1 MLLSLFARTPSTYV
15 TLAFVTN
22 FTLLLRCWRYI
33 YFIIAWLCGSKMS
46 WCILL
51 YLLLWMKC
59 DDQIW
64 TGGTSLGDESMEV
77 SFPGSGDVITAWSR
91 NFEKSLFLQF

>member
-1 MLLSLFARTPSTYV
+1 MLAIYLFHYCVVMWLQNVLVYLVIST
-15 TLAFVTN
+15 A
-22 FTLLLRCWRYI
+22 
-33 YFIIAWLCGSKMS
+33 M
-46 WCILL
+46 
-51 YLLLWMKC
+51 